1 MSKIYRLVCSKTQD
15 ALANSEGKRFST
27 RQASQRLPD
36 EADGLQPW
44 NQETATPQLRRL
56 PALLALATSGFLTLN
71 SLPAWAACTPNN
83 PAAGATVTCSGDPN
97 NLDPSFSSA
106 ANNLTV
112 NLNVGSTLGVLPGL
126 QGYALTLTGNGVTL
140 NNAGTID
147 PASQGQS
154 GYKSTGTVIGN
165 ASSSVVTVNNTG
177 SMAGYRSLLGVEVTN
192 LNGLALVVQNGTAGV
207 SNLTNSGTIG
217 NSEVLGVQVPAS
229 DSLVAAVIGGG
240 RVNFVNSSTG
250 VINGR
255 VGLEAS
261 STPGA
266 GNTFVNAGRI
276 NGSVSMGANSTN
288 TFTAVTGSVISADGS
303 LDASQVSLLGSSLRF
318 ASTGTVDG
326 GAGGNNTLRLQNSA
340 TGTGSGTAAAGN
352 IDNGVYVNFQHLR
365 LNSGTWTLNGA
376 QSFQDATLSDGVALL
391 GNAASLGVGAVTVN
405 GGAIQA
411 DSAALSLLNNFSLQS
426 DLTVQ
431 GTQALTI
438 SGVISGAGG
447 LTKNDSG
454 TLTLTGLNTY
464 SGGTVLNKGA
474 LILGDAGAIG
484 SGALRVNGASAS
496 LDTTGSMSLGNSIN
510 LVSGAA
516 LSLTGG
522 NNLSLTGVVSGAGG
536 LVKDGITTLTLRGA
550 NTFSGGT
557 TINDGVL
564 ALGAGGSLTPTGAVH
579 VAGASAE
586 FDISAAAGNQTIGAL
601 SSVAG
606 SRIHLGSNIL
616 SFGDASNQF
625 FEGII
630 GGAGGVVKQGVGVE
644 KLIGSNTYTGST
656 SIAAGTLLGGAMNA
670 FSAASAISVSA
681 GGTLDLGGYSQTVGS
696 LAGAGSVSNSGTSDA
711 VLISGGDNT
720 STTFSGAI
728 TDGGT
733 HITALIKSGTGTLT
747 LAGANAYTG
756 GTLVLEGTL
765 VGDATSLSG
774 SINNAAIV
782 EFNQAGAG
790 LYGGTMSG
798 AGVLVKAGGGALQLD
813 GNSSAF
819 TGTSNVKA
827 GSLTV
832 NSQLGGVV
840 NVASGGTLGG
850 RGQVGTT
857 TVASGGTLAPG
868 VLGSA
873 LTVNGP
879 LTMDQGSVLAIGI
892 GTPGPKGVAGL
903 GTSAN
908 VIGDLALNGTTVN
921 VADAGGM
928 GIGLYRLFDYSGT
941 LSLSNGGLALGAI
954 PANAALTIQHLTAN
968 KQINLLS
975 SMGLTLNLWNADG
988 RASNTQAGG
997 GSGTWSNNSVVW
1009 TDAAGTVTSA
1019 MQPQPGFA
1027 IFAGNAGQVTL
1038 SASAGAVQATGLQ
1051 FASNG
1056 YSLNGDTLTLVAN
1069 NANPAPVEVR
1079 VGDGSVASKAYV
1091 ASIGN
1096 VIAGVDGLNKTGE
1109 GTLVLSGIN
1118 TYAGG
1123 TTLSAGTVSISSDA
1137 NLGAGAGNLNFN
1149 GGTLQSTADITSS
1162 RNVVMAGNATVDTQS
1177 ASTIAMTGRLSG
1189 PGSLTKLGN
1198 GTLALNRANSYQGGT
1213 NVQAGRLTV
1222 NATGALGS
1230 GAVTVSG
1237 SESMLGFATIDATP
1251 VSAQALTI
1259 RNENGGSTSF
1269 LGHASAGTAM
1279 LINGTQ
1285 GATTFAD
1292 QATADAAT
1300 IVNNAGGNVDIRAL
1314 TSTGISVGSLSG
1326 AGTVL
1331 LGNKSL
1337 TLGGLNQNDVIAGI
1351 IGGVGGSLVKTG
1363 TGTLTLDGANTYT
1376 GSTQVQSGK
1385 LLVGSASGSSAA
1397 LLGAVSIANGATL
1410 AGHGTVGSTSIASGG
1425 TLAPGNGSGVG
1436 VLTVNG
1442 DLTMNAGSVYRIEA
1456 NPTTANSTRVA
1467 VTGAANLLG
1476 GSVVHVGPDS
1486 TYTTGLNYT
1495 ILSAA
1500 GGVKGVFDQARSSY
1514 AYLTPKLEYTPTAVT
1529 LELAKRQVPVNPDV
1543 PSGPDVPSRDIQ
1555 FNDLAITGNQR
1566 SVARALQSLPQNS
1579 DLYKRILTLGEGAPP
1594 GAFDNLSGEAH
1605 AGASGVLQS
1614 SSIAAQ
1620 AVPLS
1625 HLRHGLSAGM
1635 MPGAATA
1642 DAGFSDAPIAK
1653 SVLPSS
1659 AALPAWAE
1667 VVGSWQTQD
1676 ASDTAAK
1683 STQRTGGLFIG
1694 ADHAIGN
1701 GWRVGAA
1708 VGYTDSTI
1716 RTNDRNSKVDVSSY
1730 SATLYGGR
1738 AFDAGAGKLNLLMGG
1753 AYTWHDLSTT
1763 RGINAA
1769 GLNERVSADYG
1780 ASTTQLFTELGY
1792 AMPFGD
1798 STIEPFAGVA
1808 WSDSRTRGFSESGGS
1823 AALNGKSKSDTQS
1836 TTTLGLRAQTPFTLA
1851 STSGT
1856 VRGSLG
1862 WRHAFGSVTSEST
1875 LAFNG
1880 GQAFTVTGAPIARDA
1895 ALLELGAEFAI
1906 SRNAVLGLGYTGQ
1919 LSKDSRESAAT
1930 VNARWRF

>member
-27 RQASQRLPD
+27 RQASQRRPD

-97 NLDPSFSSA
+97 NLAPSFSSA

-112 NLNVGSTLGVLPGL
+112 NLNVGFTLGVLPGL
-126 QGYALTLTGNGVTL
+126 QGSALTLTGNGVTL

-165 ASSSVVTVNNTG
+165 VSPSVVTVNNTG
-177 SMAGYRSLLGVEVTN
+177 SMAGYRSLPGVEVTN
-192 LNGLALVVQNGTAGV
+192 LNGLALVVQNGTVGV

-340 TGTGSGTAAAGN
+340 TGTGSGIATAGN

-438 SGVISGAGG
+438 NGVI
-447 LTKNDSG
+447 
-454 TLTLTGLNTY
+454 
-464 SGGTVLNKGA
+464 
-474 LILGDAGAIG
+474 
-484 SGALRVNGASAS
+484 
-496 LDTTGSMSLGNSIN
+496 
-510 LVSGAA
+510 
-516 LSLTGG
+516 
-522 NNLSLTGVVSGAGG
+522 SGAGG

-941 LSLSNGGLALGAI
+941 LSLSNGGLALGTI

-1162 RNVVMAGNATVDTQS
+1162 RNVVIAGNATVDTQS

-1198 GTLALNRANSYQGGT
+1198 GTLALNQANSYQGGT

-1259 RNENGGSTSF
+1259 HNENGGSTSF
-1269 LGHASAGTAM
+1269 LGHANAGTAM

-1351 IGGVGGSLVKTG
+1351 IGGAGGSLVKTG

-1442 DLTMNAGSVYRIEA
+1442 DLTMNAGSVYRLEA

-1500 GGVKGVFDQARSSY
+1500 GGVKGAFDQARSSY

-1605 AGASGVLQS
+1605 AGASGGLQS

-1625 HLRHGLSAGM
+1625 HLRRGLSAGM

-1676 ASDTAAK
+1676 ASDTAAN